1 VALELLEDSA
11 ACAPVVTDAFSADC
25 WALEDDALV
34 AKLSEAAALA
44 DKLLL
49 EERFKLAFKDA
60 APLPEFV
67 AVSEALWVEL
77 EDDPP
82 LAAEVVL
89 PAVPTLEDVL
99 PPLVP
104 LLLDVELPVEEALE
118 GSKVL
123 LSGVVV
129 AAFAVD
135 PEADVSLLAWALLA
149 EAPNVAAAVPALVF
163 VNDPLAAKAFVVA
176 LDVLEFEPC
185 EAASDAVKLLL
196 ALACCALSL
205 VWLKLFDELLL
216 LELSSVNDAVSVV
229 EWFSEVSML
238 EEELLVLVTSEL
250 LSTVSWLFCPRW

>member
-1 VALELLEDSA
+1 MFVALELLEDSA
-11 ACAPVVTDAFSADC
+11 ACAPVVTDAFSAAC

-49 EERFKLAFKDA
+49 EERFKLAFKA
-60 APLPEFV
+60 AALLPEFV

-77 EDDPP
+77 LADPP

-89 PAVPTLEDVL
+89 LAVPTFEEVAPL
-99 PPLVP
+99 LVP
-104 LLLDVELPVEEALE
+104 LSLNAELPVDEALE
-118 GSKVL
+118 GRRPL
-123 LSGVVV
+123 GVV
-129 AAFAVD
+129 AAFAVE

-163 VNDPLAAKAFVVA
+163 VNDPLAAKAFVVP
-176 LDVLEFEPC
+176 LDLLEFEPS

-205 VWLKLFDELLL
+205 VWLKLFDEVLL

-250 LSTVSWLFCPRW
+250 LSTVSWLFCPR